1 MRGRHRVGDRILL
14 ITTVPVRRGA
24 VEMGAVVTLQD
35 ETQILTMGRQLESVT
50 AMAQALRT
58 QRHEFANRLHTV
70 LGLVGTGAGEEA
82 GDYLRRI
89 LRSGPIAAPV
99 EGIEALEDPYLR
111 ALLEAK
117 GTLSAEA
124 GVLLR
129 VSRESLVLSPL
140 AEPEDVTMI
149 LGNLID
155 NAVRA
160 VVDAPRSTTAAEDLP
175 EQLQGTVEV
184 HLLSAGGSGPP
195 RDRRRLGP
203 GPGRGGGHRH
213 PVRRR
218 GHRPPGGT
226 GTRPRRPRGRSTG
239 AGRGPRPRHRPGPVP
254 PGRPAPRR
262 GAVGRRRPRRRARR
276 SRLRAAAAGRAASVA
291 GRVREPIDQ
300 HRRAAM
306 IDVLVLDDD
315 VYVGRLHCRY
325 VEQTPGFR
333 ALEPVRDLRSARK
346 VLAAGGVDLLL
357 ADEVLPDGTGT
368 QLIRETSVDAAL
380 LTAVTD
386 AQVVRAALSAG
397 ALTCLFKPF
406 DPEQLTS
413 LLRRY
418 ARLRRVWEQ
427 ERLSQAGLDR
437 ALRGFYDAGGAG
449 ASPESRAGGTSA
461 RILEALQ
468 RAQGPLPAVQVGEA
482 IGVSRATAQRHLVRL
497 AEQDMVTVSLRYG
510 SAGRPEHLYA
520 APA

>member
-1 MRGRHRVGDRILL
+1 
-14 ITTVPVRRGA
+14 
-24 VEMGAVVTLQD
+24 
-35 ETQILTMGRQLESVT
+35 
-50 AMAQALRT
+50 
-58 QRHEFANRLHTV
+58 
-70 LGLVGTGAGEEA
+70 
-82 GDYLRRI
+82 
-89 LRSGPIAAPV
+89 
-99 EGIEALEDPYLR
+99 
-111 ALLEAK
+111 
-117 GTLSAEA
+117 
-124 GVLLR
+124 
-129 VSRESLVLSPL
+129 
-140 AEPEDVTMI
+140 
-149 LGNLID
+149 
-155 NAVRA
+155 
-160 VVDAPRSTTAAEDLP
+160 
-175 EQLQGTVEV
+175 
-184 HLLSAGGSGPP
+184 
-195 RDRRRLGP
+195 
-203 GPGRGGGHRH
+203 
-213 PVRRR
+213 
-218 GHRPPGGT
+218 
-226 GTRPRRPRGRSTG
+226 
-239 AGRGPRPRHRPGPVP
+239 
-254 PGRPAPRR
+254 
-262 GAVGRRRPRRRARR
+262 
-276 SRLRAAAAGRAASVA
+276 
-291 GRVREPIDQ
+291 
-300 HRRAAM
+300 M

-468 RAQGPLPAVQVGEA
+468 RAQVEDMSEKDIAREIKRLEKQMLEHARNLEFEQAARLRDQLALLKE
-482 IGVSRATAQRHLVRL
+482 RAFGAH
-497 AEQDMVTVSLRYG
+497 G
-510 SAGRPEHLYA
+510 SDPMASA
-520 APA
+520 

>member
-1 MRGRHRVGDRILL
+1 
-14 ITTVPVRRGA
+14 
-24 VEMGAVVTLQD
+24 
-35 ETQILTMGRQLESVT
+35 
-50 AMAQALRT
+50 
-58 QRHEFANRLHTV
+58 
-70 LGLVGTGAGEEA
+70 
-82 GDYLRRI
+82 
-89 LRSGPIAAPV
+89 
-99 EGIEALEDPYLR
+99 
-111 ALLEAK
+111 
-117 GTLSAEA
+117 
-124 GVLLR
+124 
-129 VSRESLVLSPL
+129 
-140 AEPEDVTMI
+140 
-149 LGNLID
+149 
-155 NAVRA
+155 
-160 VVDAPRSTTAAEDLP
+160 
-175 EQLQGTVEV
+175 
-184 HLLSAGGSGPP
+184 
-195 RDRRRLGP
+195 
-203 GPGRGGGHRH
+203 
-213 PVRRR
+213 
-218 GHRPPGGT
+218 
-226 GTRPRRPRGRSTG
+226 
-239 AGRGPRPRHRPGPVP
+239 
-254 PGRPAPRR
+254 
-262 GAVGRRRPRRRARR
+262 
-276 SRLRAAAAGRAASVA
+276 
-291 GRVREPIDQ
+291 
-300 HRRAAM
+300 M

-468 RAQGPLPAVQVGEA
+468 RAQGPLGAVQVGEA

>member
-1 MRGRHRVGDRILL
+1 
-14 ITTVPVRRGA
+14 
-24 VEMGAVVTLQD
+24 
-35 ETQILTMGRQLESVT
+35 
-50 AMAQALRT
+50 
-58 QRHEFANRLHTV
+58 
-70 LGLVGTGAGEEA
+70 
-82 GDYLRRI
+82 
-89 LRSGPIAAPV
+89 
-99 EGIEALEDPYLR
+99 
-111 ALLEAK
+111 
-117 GTLSAEA
+117 
-124 GVLLR
+124 
-129 VSRESLVLSPL
+129 
-140 AEPEDVTMI
+140 
-149 LGNLID
+149 
-155 NAVRA
+155 
-160 VVDAPRSTTAAEDLP
+160 
-175 EQLQGTVEV
+175 
-184 HLLSAGGSGPP
+184 
-195 RDRRRLGP
+195 
-203 GPGRGGGHRH
+203 
-213 PVRRR
+213 
-218 GHRPPGGT
+218 
-226 GTRPRRPRGRSTG
+226 
-239 AGRGPRPRHRPGPVP
+239 
-254 PGRPAPRR
+254 
-262 GAVGRRRPRRRARR
+262 
-276 SRLRAAAAGRAASVA
+276 
-291 GRVREPIDQ
+291 
-300 HRRAAM
+300 M

-427 ERLSQAGLDR
+427 ERL
-437 ALRGFYDAGGAG
+437 
-449 ASPESRAGGTSA
+449 PESRAGGTSA